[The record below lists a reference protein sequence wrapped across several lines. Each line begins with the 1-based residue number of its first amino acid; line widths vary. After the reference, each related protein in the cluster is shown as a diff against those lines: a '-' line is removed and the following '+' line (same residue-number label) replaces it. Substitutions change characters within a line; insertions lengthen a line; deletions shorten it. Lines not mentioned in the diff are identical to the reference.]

1 MITTDFLVQ
10 GAIFVLRLPK
20 IIPQTSIA
28 CAIAVCCLQLA
39 CSNTKAAAPSI
50 PAVPVVAAAV
60 EQRDVPVQV
69 QAIGSVEA
77 YSMVAV
83 KTQITGQL
91 TRVNFREGQDV
102 KKGDLLFELDK
113 RPFEADLK
121 KQEANLARDIA
132 QAELAHVQVKRYA
145 ALLTEG
151 VIAKEQYDQIQSNAD
166 ALDAAVQADKAAVEN
181 ARVQLQ
187 YCSIYSPINGQVGT
201 QLIHEGN
208 MLKAKDVPLVNINQI
223 EPIRVAFTVPE
234 QFLADVKRFAVG
246 GKLPVQAAIQG
257 DNRPAVGKLSFI
269 DNTVDTTTGTIK
281 LKGEFANNDRRL
293 WPGQFVNVT
302 LTLNTQP
309 NAIVVPSQAVN
320 TGQQGQFVFVIKP
333 DMTVETR
340 PVKVIRSAGGQSVI
354 DKGLAA
360 GEQVVT
366 DGQLRLVPGA
376 KVELKQAV
384 GPQATPSNS
393 ENKGLPASGLQF
405 SKPANEEAHS

>member
-1 MITTDFLVQ
+1 VLKIPRFLMRQ
-10 GAIFVLRLPK
+10 RRAILLAST
-20 IIPQTSIA
+20 IG
-28 CAIAVCCLQLA
+28 VCGLLLA
-39 CSNTKAAAPSI
+39 CSNTTAAPPAM

-60 EQRDVPVQV
+60 EQKDMPVQV

-83 KTQITGQL
+83 KTQITGEL
-91 TRVNFREGQDV
+91 TKVNFEEGQDV
-102 KKGDLLFELDK
+102 RKGDLLFELDK

-121 KQEANLARDIA
+121 KQEANLAHDIA

-145 ALLTEG
+145 ALLKEG

-181 ARVQLQ
+181 ARVQMQ
-187 YCSIYSPINGQVGT
+187 YCSIYSPINGRVGT
-201 QLIHEGN
+201 LLIHQGN
-208 MLKAKDVPLVNINQI
+208 MIKANDVPLVTINQI
-223 EPIRVAFTVPE
+223 EPIRVAFMVPE
-234 QFLADVKRFAVG
+234 QYLGEVKKFASS

-257 DNRPAVGKLSFI
+257 DSKPAAGKLSFI
-269 DNTVDTTTGTIK
+269 DNTVDSTTGTIK
-281 LKGEFANNDRRL
+281 LKGEFANRDRRL

-320 TGQQGQFVFVIKP
+320 TGQQGPFVFVIKP

-340 PVKVIRSAGGQSVI
+340 PVTVMRSGNGQAVI
-354 DKGLAA
+354 DKGLAV
-360 GEQVVT
+360 GERVVT

-376 KVELKQAV
+376 KVEIKQAV
-384 GPQATPSNS
+384 GPQSNPSSAETKGSPAASVEFPGKATQESH
-393 ENKGLPASGLQF
+393 ERC
-405 SKPANEEAHS
+405 

>member
-1 MITTDFLVQ
+1 M
-10 GAIFVLRLPK
+10 LRLPEV
-20 IIPQTSIA
+20 IQRTSLLGL
-28 CAIAVCCLQLA
+28 AIAASCLGVA
-39 CSNTKAAAPSI
+39 CSNTKAAAPTI
-50 PAVPVVAAAV
+50 PPVPVVAAAV
-60 EQRDVPVQV
+60 EQRDMPVQV

-145 ALLTEG
+145 ALLNEG

-208 MLKAKDVPLVNINQI
+208 MIKANDVPLVNINQI

-234 QFLADVKRFAVG
+234 QFLGDVKRFAVG
-246 GKLPVQAAIQG
+246 GKLPVQVAIQG

-269 DNTVDTTTGTIK
+269 DNTVDTATGTIK

-340 PVKVIRSAGGQSVI
+340 PVKIIRSAGGQSVI
-354 DKGLAA
+354 DKGLVA

-384 GPQATPSNS
+384 GPQASPSNS
-393 ENKGLPASGLQF
+393 DNKGSPAATLQG
-405 SKPANEEAHS
+405 SKQANREARS

>member
-1 MITTDFLVQ
+1 MLKIL
-10 GAIFVLRLPK
+10 K
-20 IIPQTSIA
+20 IIQQHTCTILLSCTVA
-28 CAIAVCCLQLA
+28 GCGLLLA
-39 CSNTKAAAPSI
+39 CSNSKPAPAAV

-60 EQRDVPVQV
+60 EQKDMPVQV

-77 YSMVAV
+77 FSMVAV

-91 TRVNFREGQDV
+91 VKVNFREGQDV
-102 KKGDLLFELDK
+102 KEGDLLFELDK

-145 ALLTEG
+145 ALLKEG
-151 VIAKEQYDQIQSNAD
+151 VIAKEQYDQIQSNGD

-187 YCSIYSPINGQVGT
+187 YCSIYSPINGRVGT
-201 QLIHEGN
+201 LMIHQGN
-208 MLKAKDVPLVNINQI
+208 MIKANDVPLVNINQI

-234 QFLADVKRFAVG
+234 QYLGEVKKFAAS

-257 DNRPAVGKLSFI
+257 DSRPAIGKLSFI

-340 PVKVIRSAGGQSVI
+340 PVTVVRTGNGQSII
-354 DKGLAA
+354 DKGLVA
-360 GEQVVT
+360 GEKVVT

-384 GPQATPSNS
+384 GAPATPNGS
-393 ENKGLPASGLQF
+393 ETKRSPAALLQV
-405 SKPANEEAHS
+405 PGPHSRAES